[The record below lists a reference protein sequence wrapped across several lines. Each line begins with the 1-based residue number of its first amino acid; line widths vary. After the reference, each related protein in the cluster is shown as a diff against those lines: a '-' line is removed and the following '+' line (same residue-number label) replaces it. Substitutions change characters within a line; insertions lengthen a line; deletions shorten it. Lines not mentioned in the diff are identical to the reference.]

1 MHLMGFQVY
10 SFSMSFNYFFLIIS
24 LFFNINALMYKI
36 IKRERE
42 KNIKYLCIG
51 LGNWMNTFFRLLVS
65 YLHITLK
72 YISYCEC

>member
-42 KNIKYLCIG
+42 KHKILMH
-51 LGNWMNTFFRLLVS
+51 WFRELDE
-65 YLHITLK
+65 HIF
-72 YISYCEC
+72 